1 MEVGQAQTCAVK
13 VVILHSKQKKRRK
26 NRKDD
31 LIWDPQREKQ
41 HFRGIADPMQ
51 TRTRTKPRPRLPSFQ
66 FQKEKNGQWTSN

>member
-1 MEVGQAQTCAVK
+1 MRLRLLYYTQNK
-13 VVILHSKQKKRRK
+13 KKRRK
-26 NRKDD
+26 NHKDD